1 MSLVQSARK
10 INEEESSKIAHRI
23 KDYALSIN
31 AKTILLLGLSYKE
44 NTPDCRNTK
53 VADVYNKLKTDF
65 SVVDC
70 LDPIVNKEEILRKYK
85 ISIFPSVED
94 LTKKYDLVI
103 KMVNHNVFE
112 KIKFGGSK
120 IKDLNDFL

>member
-1 MSLVQSARK
+1 MNNIDLL
-10 INEEESSKIAHRI
+10 NE
-23 KDYALSIN
+23 N
-31 AKTILLLGLSYKE
+31 YK
-44 NTPDCRNTK
+44 
-53 VADVYNKLKTDF
+53 V
-65 SVVDC
+65 
-70 LDPIVNKEEILRKYK
+70 LRKYK

-112 KIKFGGSK
+112 KIEFGGSK